1 MIMKKAYYNG
11 KEITSV
17 AYQKGLDLSFYEDM
31 DKIIQ
36 DGLFKALEIE
46 REWDSSITSLTGYLQ
61 DRTEILFM
69 PMVDTGNVTI
79 WNSAFGSCEHLLTIP
94 ELDTSKATNMNL
106 CFHGCSSLRSIP
118 MMDTKNVTNMYGTF
132 MGCASLLTIP
142 ELDTSNVTSMGYCFY
157 GCFNLETIP
166 ALNTEKVESF
176 LGFLDGCLYL
186 KRIEGLSFKSATG
199 VNLITTDKDNS
210 GYRGGIGIVV
220 AYIKD
225 IGYQSACK
233 ELDFSMFLQWGDIY
247 GGMTDGV
254 IRYSDAKE
262 SLLYTLL
269 ENSFDR
275 LSAGYPECNITLSTK
290 TKSLLSS
297 SEISQIELK
306 GYNIL

>member
-46 REWDSSITSLTGYLQ
+46 REWDSSLTNLTGYLQ

-94 ELDTSKATNMNL
+94 ELDTSNAVAMTG
-106 CFHGCSSLRSIP
+106 CFQGCSSLRSIP
-118 MMDTKNVTNMYGTF
+118 MMDTSNVKSMNSTF
-132 MGCASLLTIP
+132 KGCASLLTIP
-142 ELDTSNVTSMGYCFY
+142 QLDTSNVTAMDACFY

-166 ALNTEKVESF
+166 ALNTEKVKSF
-176 LGFLDGCLYL
+176 LGYLEGCLYL
-186 KRIEGLSFKSATG
+186 KRIEGLSFKSATV
-199 VNLITTDKDNS
+199 VNLVYDKRDS
-210 GYRGGIGIVV
+210 SAFQTVV

-225 IGYQSACK
+225 IGYQSACT
-233 ELDFSMFLQWGDIY
+233 ELDFSMFLHWGDIY
-247 GGMTDGV
+247 GGMTDGI

-275 LSAGYPECNITLSTK
+275 LSAGYPECNITLSAK